1 VLVFAVAALA
11 GLQYSPYAW
20 LYRTL
25 VRPRLGPPA
34 ELEDPAPP
42 RFAQGVG
49 LAVTGVGLVFALAGA
64 GLAVEIAAGLAFVAA
79 ILNAAV
85 GLCLGCE
92 LYLLVARLRGPR
104 TA

>member
-1 VLVFAVAALA
+1 M
-11 GLQYSPYAW
+11 
-20 LYRTL
+20 
-25 VRPRLGPPA
+25 RPRLGPPA

-49 LAVTGVGLVFALAGA
+49 LVVTGVGLVFALAGA

-79 ILNAAV
+79 FLNAAF

-92 LYLLVARLRGPR
+92 LYLLIARLRGPR
-104 TA
+104 PA